1 MSSIPPSSLDDRPG
15 PPAGGSPKSAARR
28 AGGAATAKA
37 LPPVLQAGV
46 PGAVLEKAAGPGN
59 GLKSQHKGQQT
70 RAAILDA
77 ALRLST
83 QIGLEGLSIGTLAE
97 VTQMSKSGVFAHFGS
112 REELQISVVREYHQR
127 FEEEVFLP
135 AIRETRGLPRLR
147 ALFTGWVRRVALEM
161 DSGCIY
167 ISGAVE
173 FDDRPGPVRDA
184 LVAMVSTWHHAM
196 HRAIRI
202 AIDEGHL
209 KADADTSQMLFE
221 IHGLILA
228 LHYDARFMRNPGSV
242 ERAQRGL
249 ERILADQLAPAAQ
262 ALPVP
267 LPVPPSLPVAQ

>member
-1 MSSIPPSSLDDRPG
+1 MSVTEVM
-15 PPAGGSPKSAARR
+15 PKAARAR
-28 AGGAATAKA
+28 EGKA
-37 LPPVLQAGV
+37 LQ
-46 PGAVLEKAAGPGN
+46 
-59 GLKSQHKGQQT
+59 KGQQT
-70 RAAILDA
+70 KAAIVDA
-77 ALRLST
+77 ALGLAT
-83 QIGLEGLSIGTLAE
+83 QIGLEGLSIGALAE

-112 REELQISVVREYHQR
+112 REEMQISVVREYHQR
-127 FEEEVFLP
+127 FEEEVFFPSLS
-135 AIRETRGLPRLR
+135 AERGLPRLR
-147 ALFTGWVRRVALEM
+147 AMFANWMQRTSVEI

-184 LVAMVSTWHHAM
+184 LAWSVRTWHEAM
-196 HRAIRI
+196 KRAIAI
-202 AIDEGHL
+202 AKEEGHI
-209 KADADTSQMLFE
+209 AAAVDEEQMLFE

-267 LPVPPSLPVAQ
+267 LSTPQ